1 VVADDRCRQRHP
13 QSNAGATMIFFAQ
26 QSSWWNAL
34 VHRTRINNDIEAELQ
49 FHIDAH
55 IQHLIETG
63 VAPQEAAR

>member
-1 VVADDRCRQRHP
+1 
-13 QSNAGATMIFFAQ
+13 MIFFAQ